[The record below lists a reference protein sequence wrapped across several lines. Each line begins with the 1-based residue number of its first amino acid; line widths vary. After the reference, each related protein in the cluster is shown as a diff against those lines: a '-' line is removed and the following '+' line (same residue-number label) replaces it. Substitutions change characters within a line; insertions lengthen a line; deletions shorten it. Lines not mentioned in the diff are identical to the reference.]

1 MSQTI
6 VLDSAA
12 TADPLHPIFTIGF
25 VTSAVASSLVT
36 RSTEEFFVFQL
47 RLELAIQYI
56 LIHHQRWKED
66 GVPLFLN
73 GLTDSL
79 AILKL

>member
-36 RSTEEFFVFQL
+36 RPTEELFVFQF
-47 RLELAIQYI
+47 RLELAI
-56 LIHHQRWKED
+56 
-66 GVPLFLN
+66 
-73 GLTDSL
+73 
-79 AILKL
+79 